1 MAGYLRLMGGVSKV
15 AHGGKS
21 LISVFQEFFGSI
33 SEILFW
39 RWEWPLGYH
48 PIAFWDFPDIF

>member
-1 MAGYLRLMGGVSKV
+1 MGGVSKV

-33 SEILFW
+33 SEIFVLAVGMAA
-39 RWEWPLGYH
+39 RLSSYSVLGLS
-48 PIAFWDFPDIF
+48 